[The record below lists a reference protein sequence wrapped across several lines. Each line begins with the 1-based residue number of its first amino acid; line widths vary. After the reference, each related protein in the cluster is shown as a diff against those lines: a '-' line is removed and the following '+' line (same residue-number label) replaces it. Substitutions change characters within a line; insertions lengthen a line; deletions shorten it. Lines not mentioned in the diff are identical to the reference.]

1 MDLKGGTEDTFEA
14 FSGDMELEQTIAIAS
29 VTWRVNDS
37 LQLTGGALYSDIA
50 ATLSL
55 SGPNNDRQLT
65 VGDDWIDPLVG
76 VLFETPISSAWEFTG
91 AAQVGGFG
99 VGSDLVVALSGSFSY
114 RFNHWSSLSL
124 GYRYLDFDYDDGN
137 GSDRFKFDLKEH
149 GPSIGF
155 RFDF

>member
-1 MDLKGGTEDTFEA
+1 M
-14 FSGDMELEQTIAIAS
+14 
-29 VTWRVNDS
+29 
-37 LQLTGGALYSDIA
+37 
-50 ATLSL
+50 
-55 SGPNNDRQLT
+55 
-65 VGDDWIDPLVG
+65 
-76 VLFETPISSAWEFTG
+76 
-91 AAQVGGFG
+91 
-99 VGSDLVVALSGSFSY
+99 VVLSGSLSY